1 MRSMRHNH
9 LLPLYATSVETHY
22 LWIIT
27 PFVSGGT
34 LENILHHAFPKGFP
48 EKVVASIS
56 RMVLEA
62 LAYLHNHG
70 IVHRDI
76 KTSNIL
82 LRNDGHIYLG
92 DLGIAAQVVQADTR
106 NPGKMLR
113 LERHTFAGTLQYI
126 SPEIVEGIGYDER
139 VDVWSYGVYVVVLLL
154 KAVVFFFSA
163 AKTSEAKPTTPTTQQ
178 ASLCSN
184 ASLVLAPT
192 PINPCT
198 RPSWPS

>member
-1 MRSMRHNH
+1 MRVDTLWVLFTAVLQEMFVRETAVMRSMRHTH

-34 LENILHHAFPKGFP
+34 LENILHYAFPDGFP

-56 RMVLEA
+56 KMVLEA

-82 LRNDGHIYLG
+82 LRNDGHVYLG
-92 DLGIAAQVVQADTR
+92 DLGIAAQVVQPDTQ

-139 VDVWSYGVYVVVLLL
+139 VDVWSYG
-154 KAVVFFFSA
+154 
-163 AKTSEAKPTTPTTQQ
+163 
-178 ASLCSN
+178 ASGQCDLGS
-184 ASLVLAPT
+184 SPHH
-192 PINPCT
+192 IT
-198 RPSWPS
+198 R